1 MLKIQNI
8 IGKIM
13 KKSIIA
19 STLIL
24 TSTLTF
30 AFDLGAIAKGVV
42 DNVTKEQTTTVTSTK
57 TASDVKT
64 VNTASDSTVSS
75 GLKEALKTGVKY
87 AVTNLGTSN
96 GYLNNSA
103 VKIPLPDNLAKA
115 ETIIRSA
122 GGDKMADDLILSMNN
137 AATKA
142 APQTAEIFMNAIDK
156 MSVTDAQSIL
166 SGGNEAATNYF
177 KANTTESLKKL
188 ITPIIQ
194 ETMKQNQVATYYDTV
209 NNVYKSSAKGLV
221 DNTGVM
227 GMAKSFGVDSYIPS
241 SSDES
246 LDSYITTKAIDGLF
260 TMIGQ
265 KEAAIRSN
273 PVEQTTSILKQVFG
287 K

>member
-1 MLKIQNI
+1 
-8 IGKIM
+8 M

-24 TSTLTF
+24 TTTFTF
-30 AFDLGAIAKGVV
+30 AFDLGSIAKSVV
-42 DNVTKEQTTTVTSTK
+42 DNVTQEQTTTTTQKTTATVASTQ
-57 TASDVKT
+57 S
-64 VNTASDSTVSS
+64 NTNSNISDSTVSN
-75 GLKEALKTGVKY
+75 GLKEALKTGVNF
-87 AVTNLGTSN
+87 AVTQLGTNN
-96 GYLNNSA
+96 GYLNNTA

-115 ETIIRSA
+115 ETLLRSA
-122 GGDKMADDLILSMNN
+122 GGNKMADDLINSMNT
-137 AATKA
+137 AASKA

-156 MSVTDAQSIL
+156 MSLADAQGIL

-177 KANTTESLKKL
+177 KANTTDSLKKL
-188 ITPIIQ
+188 ISPIVQ
-194 ETMKQNQVATYYDTV
+194 ETMKENNVASYYDTI

-221 DNTGVM
+221 ENSGIM
-227 GMAKSFGVDSYIPS
+227 SMAKNFGVDSYIPT

-246 LDSYITTKAIDGLF
+246 LDSYITTKTIDGLF

-265 KEAAIRSN
+265 KEAAIRTN

>member
-1 MLKIQNI
+1 
-8 IGKIM
+8 M

-42 DNVTKEQTTTVTSTK
+42 DNVVKEPTTTTSSTPSK
-57 TASDVKT
+57 STT
-64 VNTASDSTVSS
+64 NVNNSTVSS

-87 AVTNLGTSN
+87 AVTNLGASN
-96 GYLNNSA
+96 GYLNNSL

-122 GGDKMADDLILSMNN
+122 GGGAMADNLITSMNN

-156 MSVTDAQSIL
+156 MSLTDAQSIL
-166 SGGNEAATNYF
+166 TGGNEAATNYF

-194 ETMKQNQVATYYDTV
+194 STMKENQVASYYNSLNTL
-209 NNVYKSSAKGLV
+209 YKSSAKGLV
-221 DNTGVM
+221 ENSEVM
-227 GMAKSFGVDSYIPS
+227 GMAKSFGVDSYIPT

-246 LDSYITTKAIDGLF
+246 LDSYITNKAIDGLF

-265 KEAAIRSN
+265 KESAIRSN

>member
-1 MLKIQNI
+1 
-8 IGKIM
+8 M

-24 TSTLTF
+24 TTTFTF
-30 AFDLGAIAKGVV
+30 AFDLGSIAKSVV
-42 DNVTKEQTTTVTSTK
+42 DNVTQEQTTTTTQK
-57 TASDVKT
+57 TT
-64 VNTASDSTVSS
+64 VAVAPTQSNTNSNISDSTVSN
-75 GLKEALKTGVKY
+75 GLKEALKTGVNF
-87 AVTNLGTSN
+87 AVTQLGTNN
-96 GYLNNSA
+96 GYLNNTA

-115 ETIIRSA
+115 ETLLRSA
-122 GGDKMADDLILSMNN
+122 GGNKMADDLINSMNT
-137 AATKA
+137 AASKA

-156 MSVTDAQSIL
+156 MSLTDAQGIL

-177 KANTTESLKKL
+177 KANTTDSLKKL
-188 ITPIIQ
+188 ISPIVQ
-194 ETMKQNQVATYYDTV
+194 ETMKENNVASYYDTI

-221 DNTGVM
+221 ENSGIM
-227 GMAKSFGVDSYIPS
+227 SMAKNFGVDSYIPT

-246 LDSYITTKAIDGLF
+246 LDSYITTKTIDGLF

-265 KEAAIRSN
+265 KEAAIRAN

>member
-1 MLKIQNI
+1 
-8 IGKIM
+8 M

-24 TSTLTF
+24 SSTFTF
-30 AFDLGAIAKGVV
+30 AFDLGSIAKSVV
-42 DNVTKEQTTTVTSTK
+42 DNVTKEQTTTTTQKTTATVASTQ
-57 TASDVKT
+57 S
-64 VNTASDSTVSS
+64 NTNSNISDSTVSN
-75 GLKEALKTGVKY
+75 GLKEALKTGVNF
-87 AVTNLGTSN
+87 AVTQLGTNN
-96 GYLNNSA
+96 GYLNNTA

-115 ETIIRSA
+115 ETLLRSA
-122 GGDKMADDLILSMNN
+122 GGDKMADDLINSMNT
-137 AATKA
+137 AASKA

-156 MSVTDAQSIL
+156 MSLADAQGIL

-177 KANTTESLKKL
+177 KANTTDSLKKL
-188 ITPIIQ
+188 ISPIVQ
-194 ETMKQNQVATYYDTV
+194 ETMKENNVASYYDTI

-221 DNTGVM
+221 ENSGIM
-227 GMAKSFGVDSYIPS
+227 SMAKNFGVDSYIPT

-246 LDSYITTKAIDGLF
+246 LDSYITTKTIDGLF

-265 KEAAIRSN
+265 KEAAIRAN

>member
-1 MLKIQNI
+1 
-8 IGKIM
+8 M

-24 TSTLTF
+24 TTTFTF
-30 AFDLGAIAKGVV
+30 AFDLGSIAKSVV
-42 DNVTKEQTTTVTSTK
+42 DNVTKEQTTTQK
-57 TASDVKT
+57 TTDTIAPSAT
-64 VNTASDSTVSS
+64 NTNPNISDSTVSN
-75 GLKEALKTGVKY
+75 GLKEALKTGVNF
-87 AVTNLGTSN
+87 AVTQLGTNN
-96 GYLNNSA
+96 GYLNNTA

-115 ETIIRSA
+115 ETLLRSA
-122 GGDKMADDLILSMNN
+122 GGDKMADDLINSMNT
-137 AATKA
+137 AASKA

-156 MSVTDAQSIL
+156 MSLADAQGIL

-177 KANTTESLKKL
+177 KANTTDSLKKL
-188 ITPIIQ
+188 ISPIVQ
-194 ETMKQNQVATYYDTV
+194 ETMKENNVASYYDTI

-221 DNTGVM
+221 ENSGIM
-227 GMAKSFGVDSYIPS
+227 SMAKNFGVDSYIPT

-246 LDSYITTKAIDGLF
+246 LDSYITTKTIDGLF

-265 KEAAIRSN
+265 KEAAIRAN

>member
-1 MLKIQNI
+1 
-8 IGKIM
+8 M

-24 TSTLTF
+24 TTTFTF
-30 AFDLGAIAKGVV
+30 AFDLGSIAKSVV
-42 DNVTKEQTTTVTSTK
+42 DNVTQEQTTTTTQK
-57 TASDVKT
+57 TT
-64 VNTASDSTVSS
+64 VAVAPTQSNTNSNISDSTVSN
-75 GLKEALKTGVKY
+75 GLKEALKTGVNF
-87 AVTNLGTSN
+87 AVTQLGTNN
-96 GYLNNSA
+96 GYLNNTA

-115 ETIIRSA
+115 ETLLRSA
-122 GGDKMADDLILSMNN
+122 GGNKMADDLINSMNT
-137 AATKA
+137 AASKA

-156 MSVTDAQSIL
+156 MSLADAQGIL

-177 KANTTESLKKL
+177 KANTTDSLKKL
-188 ITPIIQ
+188 ISPIVQ
-194 ETMKQNQVATYYDTV
+194 ETMKENNVASYYDTI

-221 DNTGVM
+221 ENSGIM
-227 GMAKSFGVDSYIPS
+227 SMAKNFGVDSYIPT

-246 LDSYITTKAIDGLF
+246 LDSYITTKTIDGLF

-265 KEAAIRSN
+265 KEAAIRAN

>member
-1 MLKIQNI
+1 
-8 IGKIM
+8 M

-42 DNVTKEQTTTVTSTK
+42 DNVVKEQTTTTSNSTTQNK
-57 TASDVKT
+57 STTTA
-64 VNTASDSTVSS
+64 NTNLSDSTVSS

-87 AVTNLGTSN
+87 AVTQLGSNN
-96 GYLNNSA
+96 GYLNNQA

-122 GGDKMADDLILSMNN
+122 GGSKMADDLIASMNS

-156 MSVTDAQSIL
+156 MSVTDAQAIL
-166 SGGNEAATNYF
+166 TGGNEAATNYF
-177 KANTTESLKKL
+177 KSNTTDSLKKL

-194 ETMKQNQVATYYDTV
+194 ETMKENQVASYYDTV
-209 NNVYKSSAKGLV
+209 NNLYKSSAKGLV
-221 DNTGVM
+221 ENSSVM
-227 GMAKSFGVDSYIPS
+227 SLAKGFGVDSYIPT
-241 SSDES
+241 SSDQS
-246 LDSYITTKAIDGLF
+246 LDEFVTNKAIEGLF
-260 TMIGQ
+260 TMIGE
-265 KEAAIRSN
+265 KEAAIRAN

>member
-1 MLKIQNI
+1 
-8 IGKIM
+8 M

-24 TSTLTF
+24 TSTFTF
-30 AFDLGAIAKGVV
+30 AFDLGSIAKSVV
-42 DNVTKEQTTTVTSTK
+42 DNVTKEQTTTQKTTATITPSVT
-57 TASDVKT
+57 
-64 VNTASDSTVSS
+64 NTNSNISDSTVSN
-75 GLKEALKTGVKY
+75 GLKEALKTGVNF
-87 AVTNLGTSN
+87 AVTQLGTNN

-115 ETIIRSA
+115 ETLLRSA
-122 GGDKMADDLILSMNN
+122 GGDKMADDLINSMNT
-137 AATKA
+137 AASKA

-156 MSVTDAQSIL
+156 MSLADAQGIL

-177 KANTTESLKKL
+177 KANTTDSLKKL
-188 ITPIIQ
+188 ISPIVQ
-194 ETMKQNQVATYYDTV
+194 ETMKENNVASYYDTI

-221 DNTGVM
+221 ENSGVM
-227 GMAKSFGVDSYIPS
+227 SMAKNFGVDSYIPT

-246 LDSYITTKAIDGLF
+246 LDSYITTKTIDGLF

-265 KEAAIRSN
+265 KEAAIRAN

>member
-1 MLKIQNI
+1 
-8 IGKIM
+8 M

-24 TSTLTF
+24 TSTFTF
-30 AFDLGAIAKGVV
+30 AFDLGSIAKSVV
-42 DNVTKEQTTTVTSTK
+42 DNVTKEQTTSQKTTATLTPSVT
-57 TASDVKT
+57 
-64 VNTASDSTVSS
+64 NTNSNISDSTVSN
-75 GLKEALKTGVKY
+75 GLKEALKTGVNF
-87 AVTNLGTSN
+87 AVTQLGTNN

-115 ETIIRSA
+115 ETLLRSA
-122 GGDKMADDLILSMNN
+122 GGDKMADDLINSMNT
-137 AATKA
+137 AASKA

-156 MSVTDAQSIL
+156 MSLADAQGIL

-177 KANTTESLKKL
+177 KANTTDSLKKL
-188 ITPIIQ
+188 ISPIVQ
-194 ETMKQNQVATYYDTV
+194 ETMKENNVASYYDTI

-221 DNTGVM
+221 ENSGVM
-227 GMAKSFGVDSYIPS
+227 SMAKNFGVDSYIPT

-246 LDSYITTKAIDGLF
+246 LDSYITTKTIDGLF

-265 KEAAIRSN
+265 KEAAIRAN